1 MKTLIVIDRFEGDFV
16 VCEKANK
23 EMVNIERSK
32 VPLEAQEGDVLVIGD
47 EIMIDVLETSKRK
60 KYIEELT
67 KDLWE

>member
-32 VPLEAQEGDVLVIGD
+32 VPLESPRGRCIGYR
-47 EIMIDVLETSKRK
+47 EMKL
-60 KYIEELT
+60 
-67 KDLWE
+67 